1 MIAKLFANPV
11 LMGNSYIL
19 LVLPLCAV
27 VAIVYKAVR
36 VERLRQLPL
45 QVLRLWA
52 FMLVGLAAL
61 ATAFYLLLENVA

>member
-1 MIAKLFANPV
+1 MIAKLFVNPA
-11 LMGNSYIL
+11 LMGDSYIFF
-19 LVLPLCAV
+19 VLPLCAV

-36 VERLRQLPL
+36 VEHLRQLPL

-61 ATAFYLLLENVA
+61 GAAFYLLLE